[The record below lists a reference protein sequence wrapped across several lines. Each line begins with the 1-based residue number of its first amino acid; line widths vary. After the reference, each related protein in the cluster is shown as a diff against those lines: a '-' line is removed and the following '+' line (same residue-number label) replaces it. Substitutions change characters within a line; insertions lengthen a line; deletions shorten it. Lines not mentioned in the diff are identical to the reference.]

1 LVKSWVDFIFGMLVA
16 VYMSGG
22 AARPSASGQQEIPAL
37 GNNPTDAKG
46 CVEIRGEFEA
56 RGISRSPIER
66 SITIFQALRR
76 PAQPAV
82 MSFRVEFDPVRGLIR
97 IESMNRDGL
106 IDGAPIEMAVT
117 CVNRGL
123 EMTSKF
129 AGSADGVAVEGSR
142 HWRFST
148 DGKGGFEI
156 ELSESG
162 RSGSLPGTRQN
173 FGGRVVSTFP
183 LR

>member
-1 LVKSWVDFIFGMLVA
+1 VKSWVDFIVGILVG
-16 VYMSGG
+16 VFMSGG
-22 AARPSASGQQEIPAL
+22 AARPSTSGLQDLPAA
-37 GNNPTDAKG
+37 GNYPSDAVH

-56 RGISRSPIER
+56 KGISRSPVER

-82 MSFRVEFDPVRGLIR
+82 VSFRVKFDPAWGMIR
-97 IESMNRDGL
+97 IESMNRDGS
-106 IDGAPIEMAVT
+106 IDGAPIEMTVT

-148 DGKGGFEI
+148 NGKGEFEI

-162 RSGSLPGTRQN
+162 RSGSLPGTKQK
-173 FGGRVVSTFP
+173 FGGTVVSTFP